1 MKKKVK
7 NTMSLSNSLF
17 RVVKSINDLYSEISI
32 EEARKWMPNY
42 FKDCKTGKFW
52 RIDLDN
58 EYSIAIQ
65 KVITN
70 AKQLEVKKIDKEAI
84 HRATQFILDEQQV
97 QSSKFVI
104 VNVPGGILVIEQAG
118 DILPFM
124 TIRYPDETFS
134 LMTLHYHN
142 TIVFIKESK
151 ELNYGQQESILN

>member
-1 MKKKVK
+1 
-7 NTMSLSNSLF
+7 MSLSNSLF
-17 RVVKSINDLYSEISI
+17 RIVKSIDGLYSELSV

-58 EYSIAIQ
+58 EYSIAMQ
-65 KVITN
+65 KVIANAMQKVIAN
-70 AKQLEVKKIDKEAI
+70 AKQLEVEKIDKEAI
-84 HRATQFILDEQQV
+84 HRAAQFILDEQQI

-104 VNVPGGILVIEQAG
+104 VDVPGGILVIEQAG
-118 DILPFM
+118 DILPFIV
-124 TIRYPDETFS
+124 IRYPDETFS

-151 ELNYGQQESILN
+151 ELNYGQQESVLN